1 MTAPP
6 TGSKTIRFTEAAEV
20 DYLDGHGLR
29 RYAEGSEHTMRS
41 DKADRWIRRS
51 KAVDVTSREV
61 DDVAGPAV
69 LRQPGDEP
77 RAPAAPPPAPVPP
90 PPAAAPAAGAAG
102 AALPEVPQHGNP
114 VASAAA
120 VAGADGGGDGQRAVN
135 VGGRG
140 RGGSRS

>member
-1 MTAPP
+1 MTAPL
-6 TGSKTIRFTEAAEV
+6 TGTKTIRFTEAAEV
-20 DYLDGHGLR
+20 DYLDGAGVR
-29 RYAEGSEHTMRS
+29 RYAEGSTHTMRS

-69 LRQPGDEP
+69 LRQPGDERVP
-77 RAPAAPPPAPVPP
+77 APPPAPVPP
-90 PPAAAPAAGAAG
+90 AAAAPAAAG
-102 AALPEVPQHGNP
+102 AAAPEVPQHGHP
-114 VASAAA
+114 MASAGA

-140 RGGSRS
+140 RSGSRS

>member
-6 TGSKTIRFTEAAEV
+6 SSTKTIRFTEAAEV
-20 DYLDGHGLR
+20 DYLDGAGLR
-29 RYAEGSEHTMRS
+29 KYAEGSTHTMRS

-51 KAVDVTSREV
+51 KAVDVTSRETV
-61 DDVAGPAV
+61 DVAGPAV

-77 RAPAAPPPAPVPP
+77 RAPLPPR
-90 PPAAAPAAGAAG
+90 APAAPLQAGGAAV
-102 AALPEVPQHGNP
+102 PEVPQHGNT
-114 VASAAA
+114 VASAPA

-140 RGGSRS
+140 RSGSRS

>member
-20 DYLDGHGLR
+20 DFLDGAGLR
-29 RYAEGSEHTMRS
+29 KYAEGSTHTMRS

-51 KAVDVTSREV
+51 KAVDVTLRETV
-61 DDVAGPAV
+61 DVAGPAV

-77 RAPAAPPPAPVPP
+77 RAPTPTKASVATKTATVPPAT
-90 PPAAAPAAGAAG
+90 
-102 AALPEVPQHGNP
+102 PEVQHGNP
-114 VASAAA
+114 LESPAA

-135 VGGRG
+135 VGNRRRSGP
-140 RGGSRS
+140 GS